1 MSKEIDPKALVVRS
15 GKRSGAQR
23 VGYSGFP
30 SNPTVRGSA
39 AIIPDY
45 WFSNLPFKP
54 QVGRDLGEGP
64 PIHQEHGEQC
74 GRLGIAHGRARQLVA
89 QLHADRTNCAPL
101 LAYRNAKGYTVRS
114 NRAVE
119 RQRHHCR
126 RRARPKRNIAR
137 RSPRPTRQSRGSG
150 SWRSVWCSTRPPGTT
165 RSGCMRVDRRRCC
178 WPFAP
183 WSRRMLPSMRW
194 GRRSCG
200 VSMRPPSAGLRPSP
214 QSAPIRTY
222 RWSQCQIQSLL
233 PSQGSSRT
241 LASSHAQGQ
250 AHNLR

>member
-150 SWRSVWCSTRPPGTT
+150 SWRSVWCSTRPPAHLQLHPNVHIALKHIPG
-165 RSGCMRVDRRRCC
+165 VVA
-178 WPFAP
+178 WAP
-183 WSRRMLPSMRW
+183 
-194 GRRSCG
+194 GG
-200 VSMRPPSAGLRPSP
+200 EVGLAI
-214 QSAPIRTY
+214 SAPGGAHSSAAKQHHRPHAN
-222 RWSQCQIQSLL
+222 RAGRAARR
-233 PSQGSSRT
+233 GSRHRSDCAAIGALT
-241 LASSHAQGQ
+241 KAA
-250 AHNLR
+250 